1 MTGSKNG
8 RARQNEQA
16 KTPLKTEQKEAC
28 FMEGDEERKTTQV
41 VSLQNDRNWY
51 L

>member
-1 MTGSKNG
+1 MEGEDKMNK
-8 RARQNEQA
+8 Q
-16 KTPLKTEQKEAC
+16 KPPLKTEQKEAC
-28 FMEGDEERKTTQV
+28 FMEGAEERKTTQV